1 VLRLSRI
8 LVVLC
13 LLAPLALVAVPA
25 GASGAAPIEPAVLE
39 TLGATSAFVHANQ
52 GRLAEAIRAAEL
64 AGLDVAQRYE
74 AIEVFNAL
82 GTSGQFRAL
91 AASGHIEWIE
101 SNQRLQVATDSSHRA
116 TRSEDLYLG
125 EVNGTS
131 YDGTGVGVAV
141 VDTGVDGTIPA
152 LQPALSRGTNI
163 KILCPIPGA
172 VIRLA
177 TVSMSGCP
185 VDTVTVEMEDTDTV
199 ALGGHGTH
207 VAGIIAGAET
217 TVVPT
222 DTTQPTVS
230 ARGSAPGSALYSIGA
245 GALLSVDNAM
255 DGLEWVLNNHDLV
268 SPAIKVVNNS
278 WGTSYEEYRD
288 PDDPS
293 QPTLFTEDGYRLHR
307 ALWKMQDALVDE
319 GVTLVFAAG
328 NSGGGLG
335 AVPTTMAGCIN
346 PTPGVICVAN
356 YNDLDNGSRDGVIDG
371 SSSRGQ
377 RTQAGTWPD
386 IAAPGTNIISTCRPS
401 LPVCATGAQV
411 NDEYFKLSGTSMA
424 APEVAG
430 IVAQMLQA
438 DPSLTPAEIEDL
450 LEDTAHK
457 FRWGSPYGR
466 FEDPTN
472 PDDESSFEKGHGLV
486 DALAAVTGAE
496 SATEPPAAPDPVLY
510 TASGLIPGQAATS
523 FFEPTV
529 ASNSSVTR
537 RAFEASC
544 SPDVP
549 PVDGFV
555 FTIPQGLSND
565 RNILTLSGSN
575 PLGLWDINMWL
586 YDSSCTLIGSNQ
598 GGIFGDTSMRLPADT
613 RYAVAT
619 NHFFGL
625 TTVGATIQP
634 PPLNFTGATTS
645 EVQYSDSAM
654 FAVLASTLDENALI
668 DAPIDFQLGG
678 SQGETWSA
686 VTDGRGIASISRS
699 LTLLPGDYTLTAT
712 YTGAD
717 PSLAGV
723 SIERNLTILKEGLV
737 LSVSVEGSGSKKTLV
752 ATLRDDDG
760 TPVEG
765 RSIAFAAQGQTIGEA
780 TTNGAGVARLAV
792 PAAYRSGKVTF
803 TASFCGD
810 DYYRPTNCG

>member
-1 VLRLSRI
+1 M
-8 LVVLC
+8 
-13 LLAPLALVAVPA
+13 
-25 GASGAAPIEPAVLE
+25 
-39 TLGATSAFVHANQ
+39 
-52 GRLAEAIRAAEL
+52 
-64 AGLDVAQRYE
+64 AQRYE

-82 GTSGQFRAL
+82 GSPGQFRAL
-91 AASGHIEWIE
+91 ASSPHIEWIE
-101 SNQRLQVATDSSHRA
+101 ANRPLQVSTNSSHRA
-116 TRSEDLYLG
+116 TRSEDLYRG

-152 LQPALSRGTNI
+152 LKPALSRGTNI

-185 VDTVTVEMEDTDTV
+185 VDTVTVEMEDTDTI

-207 VAGIIAGAET
+207 VAGILAGAET
-217 TVVPT
+217 EVVPT
-222 DTTQPTVS
+222 DTSQPTVT
-230 ARGSAPGSALYSIGA
+230 ARGAAPGSALYSIGA

-255 DGLEWVLNNHDLV
+255 DGLEWVLDNHDLV

-293 QPTLFTEDGYRLHR
+293 QPTMFTEDGYRLHR
-307 ALWKMQDALVDE
+307 ALWEMQDALVAE

-356 YNDLDNGSRDGVIDG
+356 YNDLDTGSRNGVIDG

-377 RTQAGTWPD
+377 RTQPGTWPD
-386 IAAPGTNIISTCRPS
+386 IAAPGMNIISTCRVT
-401 LPVCATGAQV
+401 LPVCDTGAQV

-424 APEVAG
+424 APEVTG

-466 FEDPTN
+466 FVDPTN
-472 PDDESSFEKGHGLV
+472 PDDESSYEKGHGLV
-486 DALAAVTGAE
+486 DARAAVEGAE
-496 SATEPPAAPDPVLY
+496 SAAEPPATPDPVLY

-537 RAFEASC
+537 RAFEATC

-549 PVDGFV
+549 PVDGIV
-555 FTIPQGLSND
+555 FTIPEGLSND
-565 RNILTLSGSN
+565 KNILTLSGSN
-575 PLGLWDINMWL
+575 AFGLWDINMWL
-586 YDSSCTLIGSNQ
+586 YDSSCKLVGSNQ
-598 GGIFGDTSMRLPADT
+598 GGIFGDVAMRLPADT

-634 PPLNFTGATTS
+634 PPLSFTDETTS
-645 EVQYSDSAM
+645 GVQYSDDAT
-654 FAVLASTLDENALI
+654 FAVLATALDENALV
-668 DAPIDFQLGG
+668 DAPIDFRLSG
-678 SQGETWSA
+678 SESEAWSA
-686 VTDGRGIASISRS
+686 VTDGRGIASIDRKI
-699 LTLLPGDYTLTAT
+699 TLLPGDYTLTAT
-712 YTGAD
+712 YTGSEA
-717 PSLAGV
+717 SLAGV
-723 SIERNLTILKEGLV
+723 SIERSLTVEKEGSL
-737 LSVSVEGSGSKKTLV
+737 LSLSAEGNGSKKTLV

-765 RSIAFAAQGQTIGEA
+765 RRIVFAAQGQTIGQA
-780 TTNGAGVARLAV
+780 TTNGAGVATMAV
-792 PAAYRSGKVTF
+792 PAPYRSGKTTF
-803 TASFCGD
+803 SASFCGD
-810 DYYRPTNCG
+810 DHYRPVNCG